1 MKQKYLVDKVNLPK
15 ELLFQMLN
23 RLHSQDPD
31 RSNLPSAS
39 NAAGFHISELD
50 DIVSGIPLMLF
61 FSYISEH
68 VACFCFRFLNVQK
81 MFMQHVV
88 FLYLHVTLQSLNWQ
102 IIISVKFQ
110 ITCISSLTLDFY
122 LFICKTHFSKY
133 LMCCLVSVAVAIY
146 QSFYLLLANLV

>member
-68 VACFCFRFLNVQK
+68 VACFCFRFLNIQK
-81 MFMQHVV
+81 MFMQHQS
-88 FLYLHVTLQSLNWQ
+88 VTLQSLNRQ

-122 LFICKTHFSKY
+122 FFICKTHFSKY
-133 LMCCLVSVAVAIY
+133 LMCCLVLVAVAIY

>member
-1 MKQKYLVDKVNLPK
+1 
-15 ELLFQMLN
+15 MLN

-68 VACFCFRFLNVQK
+68 VACFCFRFLNV
-81 MFMQHVV
+81 
-88 FLYLHVTLQSLNWQ
+88 
-102 IIISVKFQ
+102 
-110 ITCISSLTLDFY
+110 
-122 LFICKTHFSKY
+122 
-133 LMCCLVSVAVAIY
+133 
-146 QSFYLLLANLV
+146 

>member
-1 MKQKYLVDKVNLPK
+1 
-15 ELLFQMLN
+15 MLN

-81 MFMQHVV
+81 MFMQHQSFCIYIV
-88 FLYLHVTLQSLNWQ
+88 HVTLQSLNRQ

-110 ITCISSLTLDFY
+110 ITCISSLTLYFY

-133 LMCCLVSVAVAIY
+133 LMCCLVLVAVAIY